1 MTKED
6 ILRLRD
12 TAEQTRVQFKERVTR
27 DNKYDVSCEMVAQ
40 SNSRGGMIVVGIDDK
55 TGRINPLSFVEV
67 QETTIGRCRAT
78 DSTRH
83 RECSYGGRCH
93 CGGNHQTRQ
102 EQALPTTIF
111 SLWTQ
116 RHLYPKKSM
125 NKNRRRKRN
134 KTKDRK

>member
-55 TGRINPLSFVEV
+55 TGPSI
-67 QETTIGRCRAT
+67 
-78 DSTRH
+78 
-83 RECSYGGRCH
+83 CSR
-93 CGGNHQTRQ
+93 
-102 EQALPTTIF
+102 L
-111 SLWTQ
+111 LTQ